1 MKLEEKLYS
10 LRKAKGLSQMQLSE
24 MVGVSRQSISRWE
37 VGTAIPSTDNLKY
50 LARLYD
56 VPLEYLLYDD
66 APEPNR
72 AELESEEKETNNTG
86 GNEKKRRY
94 IALILIAIG
103 IAIAILC
110 VGLLGNKGEEPV
122 DMKMIEGS
130 DVTVV
135 GNFKLDW

>member
-1 MKLEEKLYS
+1 MKLEEKLVS
-10 LRKAKGLSQMQLSE
+10 LRKAKGLSQLQLAE
-24 MVGVSRQSISRWE
+24 MINVSRQAISRWE
-37 VGTAIPSTDNLKY
+37 VGAAVPSTDNLKY

-72 AELESEEKETNNTG
+72 AELKSEEEKINNTG
-86 GNEKKRRY
+86 DNKKKRRY

-103 IAIAILC
+103 IAIAVLC
-110 VGLLGNKGEEPV
+110 VSLFGNKGEAPV
-122 DMKMIEGS
+122 GMEEIEGS

-135 GNFKLDW
+135 GDFKMSW